1 MKARK
6 FLFRSALLLLLAG
19 AVAFAPAAWAEDEG
33 APPDDLKAKV
43 KKKLEKVLELMRQ
56 NEVAL
61 LKLSTGGAAA
71 PKRVD
76 LEPPP
81 QSGGDSSGSS
91 TSGSNTSGSNSGSS
105 AGGGD
110 SKGAGPSSEEISRK
124 LDELIKG
131 QQGASGTIPDEL
143 KQVVKMIPL

>member
-81 QSGGDSSGSS
+81 QNGGESSGGESSGSAAGGDS
-91 TSGSNTSGSNSGSS
+91 N
-105 AGGGD
+105 
-110 SKGAGPSSEEISRK
+110 GAGPSSEEISRK

-131 QQGASGTIPDEL
+131 QQGASGPIPDEL